1 MGTPIENIDVVI
13 IGAGPAGLA
22 SCFTALQENKK
33 ILVIDAGET
42 ALQLYASTQ
51 FDERFDG
58 RLTGGLGGAAKIWG
72 AQSGFLDKST
82 LQEWRQV
89 IGVKNE
95 FIDSL
100 DKAREEMNELLEIA
114 VRPDNFYEIKKENKL
129 RQLSSK
135 YGLNLRHT
143 IYPKNGNIE
152 WHWRKIINNPNIE
165 LMFNERLTKILHQ
178 DSNNVVLSFESGLTL
193 ELGSAKLILAAGT
206 VSTTEIILRS
216 YPNESKQFGIG
227 MKLQD
232 HPCGIVA
239 GYVGKGNKQ
248 LVKGQI
254 LNSKYGTLKRKYEY
268 RSIRASGVVEL
279 QYELNYKSPS
289 TIEKLKANLNK
300 LSQYFFKRLIV
311 MPPKVNLWVQI
322 EQMPENSLSLDGVTG
337 RLISSWNCDE
347 NDLSAFKEIFKAAHE
362 MLISEG
368 FTIIDEP
375 DFTQF
380 KPTQAFHPSG
390 TISMSTNP
398 ELGFVNEHGI
408 IHKNKQI
415 QIASAAIFPSP
426 SWVNPTF
433 LIMSL
438 ASLGTKKLLA

>member
-1 MGTPIENIDVVI
+1 MGTPVENIDVII

-22 SCFTALQENKK
+22 SCFTALQANKK

-51 FDERFDG
+51 CDERFHG
-58 RLTGGLGGAAKIWG
+58 RLTGGLGGAAKLWG

-82 LQEWRQV
+82 LQGWRQA
-89 IGVKNE
+89 IGVKDE

-100 DKAREEMNELLEIA
+100 HKAREQMNEFLEIA
-114 VRPDNFYEIKKENKL
+114 VRPDNFYEIEKENKL
-129 RQLSSK
+129 RQLSLK

-152 WHWRKIINNPNIE
+152 WHWGKIIKNPNIE
-165 LMFNERLTKILHQ
+165 LILNERLTKILYQ
-178 DSNNVVLSFESGLTL
+178 DSNNIVLSFESGLTL

-206 VSTTEIILRS
+206 VSTTEIILKS
-216 YPNESKQFGIG
+216 YPIESKQFGIG
-227 MKLQD
+227 LKLQD

-239 GYVGKGNKQ
+239 GYAGKGNKQ

-254 LNSKYGTLKRKYEY
+254 LNSKFGTLKRKYEY
-268 RSIRASGVVEL
+268 RSRSASGVAEL
-279 QYELNYKSPS
+279 QYELNSISPS
-289 TIEKLKANLNK
+289 IFDKLKATLNK
-300 LSQYFFKRLIV
+300 LSQHFFNRLIL
-311 MPPKVNLWVQI
+311 MPPKLNLWVQI
-322 EQMPENSLSLDGVTG
+322 EQMPENSLSLDKKTG
-337 RLISSWNCDE
+337 KLISSWNCHE
-347 NDLSAFKEIFKAAHE
+347 NDLSAFKEIFRVAHK

-390 TISMSTNP
+390 TISMSTDP
-398 ELGFVNEHGI
+398 EMGFVNEHGI